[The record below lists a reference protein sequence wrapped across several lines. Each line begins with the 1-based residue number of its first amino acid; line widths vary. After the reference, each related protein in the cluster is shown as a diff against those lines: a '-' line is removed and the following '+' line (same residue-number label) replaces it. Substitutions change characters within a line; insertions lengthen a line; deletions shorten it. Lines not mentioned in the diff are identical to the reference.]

1 MDQKGV
7 LAGKGRSMREP
18 ASDGFPSAELAGSL
32 VAGRQL
38 AGALSRFA
46 IEGLVR
52 DVTELVRGVCGRRR
66 RDEARA
72 GNSTTVAYLVVGRG
86 DASMATV
93 RGAMGTTMSRMRR
106 HFIPCA
112 TVVIACTAS
121 ASVALGTA
129 DRQHVKRFDF
139 TAEWGRR
146 RLVWPSR

>member
-52 DVTELVRGVCGRRR
+52 DVTELVRGVCG
-66 RDEARA
+66 
-72 GNSTTVAYLVVGRG
+72 
-86 DASMATV
+86 
-93 RGAMGTTMSRMRR
+93 
-106 HFIPCA
+106 
-112 TVVIACTAS
+112 
-121 ASVALGTA
+121 
-129 DRQHVKRFDF
+129 
-139 TAEWGRR
+139 
-146 RLVWPSR
+146 